1 MSDLTRETFFSLYR
15 SAAAG
20 LDCLDSLPQDPR
32 SDETCEKLWRI
43 ADRLIDNARRF
54 NLTAILAPE
63 EIVRKH
69 ILDSLIP
76 LSLMIDFGIPAG
88 EGIGA
93 DDILDVGTGAGFP
106 LLPWAAVL
114 PEDGVSLTGLDAT
127 GKKIVHIRES
137 AQYAGLKTVRAVQG
151 RAEDAARG
159 PMRESFSVVTARA
172 VAPMPVLLELC
183 APFAARAGYFAA
195 LKAKAADEE
204 IRSAEKAAGILGL
217 GEPDILRY
225 SLPGG
230 DERCLVLYKK
240 RAATPRNYPR
250 AYAELSKRPL
260 V

>member
-1 MSDLTRETFFSLYR
+1 MSDLSREAFFSLFR
-15 SAAAG
+15 SAAAEVP
-20 LDCLDSLPQDPR
+20 CLDSLPADVR

-43 ADRLIDNARRF
+43 ADRLTDNARRF
-54 NLTAILAPE
+54 NLTAILEPE

-76 LSLMIDFGIPAG
+76 LALLIGFGIPAG
-88 EGIGA
+88 EGVGA

-127 GKKIVHIRES
+127 GKKIAHIREC
-137 AQYAGLKTVRAVQG
+137 ARYAGLNTVRVVQA

-159 PMRESFSVVTARA
+159 PMRESFSIVTARA
-172 VAPMPVLLELC
+172 VAPMPVLAELC
-183 APFAARAGYFAA
+183 APFVARAGYFAA
-195 LKAKAADEE
+195 LKAKTADEE
-204 IRSAEKAAGILGL
+204 IRSAEKAAAVLGL

-240 RAATPRNYPR
+240 RAATPRKYPR
-250 AYAELSKRPL
+250 AYAEIAKQPL